1 MVILIYL
8 AEPHHHNSVPML
20 RGHRIRDFRS
30 EKEYEA
36 RRGRVSSRSG
46 DRFSSSGAHL
56 LLLLAKLVEKSR
68 STRAYM
74 VMKYMHLMGFVWF
87 CKAT

>member
-1 MVILIYL
+1 MIILIYL
-8 AEPHHHNSVPML
+8 PELHHHNSVPML

-36 RRGRVSSRSG
+36 RRSG

-74 VMKYMHLMGFVWF
+74 VM
-87 CKAT
+87 T